1 MVSIFAPMS
10 ISRLVLF
17 ILVFLMGSCTPVT
30 QSSVNSESNPKA
42 LRLIDIAYEADIKTV
57 QLHPVNA
64 PIEPAV
70 TSMGKWDLL
79 LEFDD
84 LRTDRDTYYARVIH
98 CNYDW
103 TKSDLQDLDFMTLF
117 NEFPI
122 TNNEFSVDTHIPY
135 VHYWFNLPP
144 VKIPG
149 NYVLV
154 VYRGSNK
161 EDIILTKR
169 FMVFDNLVTF
179 TGERNLI
186 GSGAIANLNQQLNFT
201 VNYGN
206 LEILNPMID
215 VHVNISQNH
224 RWDNVIKDAKPSFVR
239 EIEKELEYRFFE
251 ESKMFSGGSE
261 FRFFDLRSLN
271 YPGRNV
277 ASVIKTKKPFE
288 AYIDKDKSRRDEAYS
303 QYDDLNG
310 AFNIDNLD
318 YRDLAFTNYVNV
330 NFTLAS
336 PPVNGDVFVTGA
348 FSNWNLNQEN
358 KMQYDSVQK
367 TYTSKMLLKQGWY
380 DYQYVVKSSQL
391 PYYYFEGSH
400 FETENYYEIFVYH
413 RPYQPRADLLI
424 GYLRLE
430 KNPR

>member
-10 ISRLVLF
+10 ISRLAFSIV
-17 ILVFLMGSCTPVT
+17 IFLTGSCTPIA

-42 LRLIDIAYEADIKTV
+42 LKLIDIAYEQEIKTI

-84 LRTDRDTYYARVIH
+84 LRTDRDTYYAKVIH

-161 EDIILTKR
+161 DDIILTKR
-169 FMVFDNLVTF
+169 FMVYDNLVSF
-179 TGERNLI
+179 TGEGNLI

-201 VNYGN
+201 VNYED
-206 LEILNPMID
+206 LEILNPLID

-288 AYIDKDKSRRDEAYS
+288 AFIDKDKSRRDEAYS

-310 AFNIDNLD
+310 GFNIDNLD
-318 YRDLAFTNYVNV
+318 YRDLAFTNYINV
-330 NFTLAS
+330 NFTLSS
-336 PPVNGDVFVTGA
+336 PPVKGDVFVTGA
-348 FSNWNLNQEN
+348 FSNWNLNQDN
-358 KMQYDSVQK
+358 KMQYDSAQK
-367 TYTSKMLLKQGWY
+367 SYTSKILLKQGWY
-380 DYQYVVKSSQL
+380 DYQYVVRSSEL